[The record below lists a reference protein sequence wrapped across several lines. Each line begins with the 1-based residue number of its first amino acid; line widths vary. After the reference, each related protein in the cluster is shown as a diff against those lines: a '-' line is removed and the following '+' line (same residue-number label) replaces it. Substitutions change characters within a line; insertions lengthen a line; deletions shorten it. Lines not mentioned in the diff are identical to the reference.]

1 MSQDTCAQEHCIL
14 SASRRSCHNMEMGA
28 SHSQIRMQAAVAM
41 LDGPKAD
48 EQEGIPVG
56 EDHRVWFWRKP
67 WRDHEDA

>member
-1 MSQDTCAQEHCIL
+1 
-14 SASRRSCHNMEMGA
+14 MEMGT
-28 SHSQIRMQAAVAM
+28 SHSQIRMQTVVAM